1 MSKITLKDS
10 YYENQIN
17 LFDNYS
23 NDEIVKLSE
32 LIPDIMDLCDNKL
45 LYLNNTNKKKSK
57 LFSMALIKNLDK
69 KSFLISKQGFLICV
83 LTRIKDYFQLNES
96 LLMVKTINI
105 LIQELLKIFEI
116 LKNSDDKLET
126 PEKNSE
132 NYNSKK
138 SCLKENNL
146 INKKNV
152 VFAVETFNT
161 INNKIGNKR
170 YINNNIVK
178 SNDYA
183 NSNPGKL
190 YKGNTNNNLGR
201 CKSKEFN
208 NGPYK
213 NMTIGPIEKSNSINS
228 KHINNSNKKVKKTF
242 SQFDL
247 KIFFNSNDASI
258 NNHNHKKLISLSK
271 INKNNQAPVGQL
283 KNKLYNNSNNL
294 YINIYEHN
302 KKENLNLNSKNSNI
316 NTYQD
321 DNISMA
327 IFDTNDLLKN
337 IETEDFDIFELDK
350 KIGPEYTLSLIGYYI
365 FNRYGFC
372 SLINYNKFENWCKKI
387 TKGYN
392 RSNPYHTDLHAA
404 DITQTCLIYFK
415 LGKINEILKLSN
427 LSKCSLFISCICH
440 DYKHPGVNNN
450 YLRDT
455 KNIIAIRYNDVSILE
470 NMHISESFKL
480 TIDDKNCDIFSSMD
494 ENTYKK
500 MRKEMISCVLS
511 TDMTKHNNIIDFM
524 KKMEK
529 SENQNIDENTQLNY
543 MNVFIHSADISN
555 PTKKFNIYFKWAK
568 LVVEEFYEQGDKEKI
583 LGMKCSCDRNVITLY
598 QNQLGFINY
607 IEISYFELLVK
618 LFPKLQFV
626 FDNLNQ
632 NKKILIEMQE
642 KEKQESSNRDKK

>member
-1 MSKITLKDS
+1 MSKMTPNDLH
-10 YYENQIN
+10 YETQMN

-23 NDEIVKLSE
+23 NDEIIKLLE
-32 LIPDIMDLCDNKL
+32 IIPDIMDLCVGKSL
-45 LYLNNTNKKKSK
+45 LLNNANKKTTK
-57 LFSMALIKNLDK
+57 LFSASLIKNPDK
-69 KSFLISKQGFLICV
+69 NPLLISKKDFFIRV
-83 LTRIKDYFQLNES
+83 LKKIQDYFKLNES
-96 LLMVKTINI
+96 LLMVKSINI
-105 LIQELLKIFEI
+105 LIEEFLKIFEI
-116 LKNSDDKLET
+116 LKISDSK
-126 PEKNSE
+126 PENSE
-132 NYNSKK
+132 KSSEKSLNQKK
-138 SCLKENNL
+138 NGFKENNL
-146 INKKNV
+146 NNKKNV
-152 VFAVETFNT
+152 VFTSETFNS
-161 INNKIGNKR
+161 INNKVKNKK
-170 YINNNIVK
+170 YNNIK
-178 SNDYA
+178 SHDFL
-183 NSNPGKL
+183 NSNSEQQ
-190 YKGNTNNNLGR
+190 YEGNTTNNLNK
-201 CKSKEFN
+201 CKRKESNNDTSKNITICPVE
-208 NGPYK
+208 K
-213 NMTIGPIEKSNSINS
+213 NNSINV
-228 KHINNSNKKVKKTF
+228 KHINNTTKKVKKTF

-247 KIFFNSNDASI
+247 KIFFNSNDSTI
-258 NNHNHKKLISLSK
+258 NHNHKKLMSLSK
-271 INKNNQAPVGQL
+271 INKNKKAPVGKL
-283 KNKLYNNSNNL
+283 KNRLYNNSNNL

-302 KKENLNLNSKNSNI
+302 KKENSNLNNKTTYI
-316 NTYQD
+316 NTNPN
-321 DNISMA
+321 DNISMS

-337 IETEDFDIFELDK
+337 IETEDFDIFELDN

-365 FNRYGFC
+365 YNRYGFC

-392 RSNPYHTDLHAA
+392 RNNPYHTDLHAA

-415 LGKINEILKLSN
+415 LGKINEIIKLSN
-427 LSKCSLFISCICH
+427 LSKCSLFMSCICH

-455 KNIIAIRYNDVSILE
+455 KNILAIKYNDNSILE

-480 TIDDKNCDIFSSMD
+480 ALDDKNCDIFSSMD
-494 ENTYKK
+494 EITYKK

-511 TDMTKHNNIIDFM
+511 TDMTRHNNIIDFM
-524 KKMEK
+524 KKVEK
-529 SENQNIDENTQLNY
+529 SENQKIDENLQLSY